1 MRDISRIRDLEF
13 TRLNTRQVAQ
23 PFTEKG
29 SGERYFKRECMNNI
43 TFDVGS
49 TIWLFVDFFHVDFK
63 NLPFLAKMCS
73 NIRVCLHFEMV
84 AQLTEKGSGE
94 CYFKRE

>member
-1 MRDISRIRDLEF
+1 MVYSVFYVDLKNLPFLAKKCSQIGVCLHFEK
-13 TRLNTRQVAQ
+13 VAQ

-29 SGERYFKRECMNNI
+29 SGERYFKSECMNNI

-73 NIRVCLHFEMV
+73 NIGVCLHYV
-84 AQLTEKGSGE
+84 
-94 CYFKRE
+94 